1 MQTGIKEKY
10 EHVGSVLDIAVEDI
24 NSIVVDGNEENH
36 ELDAIK
42 AALSDMSKEFKTEI
56 EQLESSSEW
65 DKLCV
70 AYFGETNAG
79 KSTIIE
85 SLRIIYNEETRWLEK
100 ERQDREFETIL
111 SDHKEEYS
119 KLLESLKNVN
129 TILNSPE
136 RKKRELMSRVRLGV
150 VCAIVALIIGF
161 VVGAIVF

>member
-1 MQTGIKEKY
+1 MQTAIKDKY
-10 EHVGSVLDIAVEDI
+10 EHVGNVLDIAVESV

-36 ELDAIK
+36 ELEAIK
-42 AALSDMSKEFKTEI
+42 AALGDMSKEFKAEI
-56 EQLESSSEW
+56 EKLESSSEW

-111 SDHKEEYS
+111 TDHKEEYG
-119 KLLESLKNVN
+119 KLLESLKSV
-129 TILNSPE
+129 TETLNSPE
-136 RKKRELMSRVRLGV
+136 RKKRELLSKVRLGTICV
-150 VCAIVALIIGF
+150 IVALVIGF
-161 VVGAIVF
+161 VLGAVIF